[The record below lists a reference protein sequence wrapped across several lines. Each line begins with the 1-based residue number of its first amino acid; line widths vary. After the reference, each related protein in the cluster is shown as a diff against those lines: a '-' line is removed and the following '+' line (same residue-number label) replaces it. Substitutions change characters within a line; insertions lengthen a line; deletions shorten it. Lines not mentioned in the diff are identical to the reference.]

1 MFWMRGS
8 PWAEVIWR
16 WPATNERKDA
26 MCTVVLLRRPGHR
39 WPLLMATNRD
49 EIRGR
54 PWLPPGRHWP
64 EQPDVVAG
72 LDRLGGGS
80 WLGANDRGLVVTVT
94 NRTGTLG
101 PASGKQSRGELILK
115 ALEHADAATAV
126 QKLSGL
132 NPGAY
137 RAFNMIVADAAGVFW
152 LHHREGEGIGYSNV
166 PEGISMLTDR
176 DINDSRSERIRRYL
190 PGFAG
195 LPEPDPEA
203 EDGWASWK
211 PLLGDRQFDRAD
223 GPRSAMTLSDGEFA
237 TLSSS
242 LIALPA
248 IGNPQKHE
256 LLWYF
261 AAGPSDCEPYRKVEV

>member
-1 MFWMRGS
+1 
-8 PWAEVIWR
+8 
-16 WPATNERKDA
+16 
-26 MCTVVLLRRPGHR
+26 MCTVVLLRRPGHI

-49 EIRGR
+49 ELRGR

-101 PASGKQSRGELILK
+101 PASGKRSRGGLILE
-115 ALEHADAATAV
+115 ALKNPNAV
-126 QKLSGL
+126 QAAEALAEFD
-132 NPGAY
+132 PADY
-137 RAFNMIVADAAGVFW
+137 RAFNMIVADAHGVFW
-152 LHHREGEGIGYSNV
+152 IRHGGGEPEEGIGYSEV
-166 PEGISMLTDR
+166 PEELSMITDR
-176 DINDSRSERIRRYL
+176 DLNDLRSDRIRHYL
-190 PGFAG
+190 PAFRAAAVPA
-195 LPEPDPEA
+195 PESD
-203 EDGWASWK
+203 DGWAAWK
-211 PLLGDRQFDRAD
+211 SLMGDRHFDRAD
-223 GPRSAMTLSDGEFA
+223 GPRSAMTLSGGDFA

-248 IGNPQKHE
+248 IGNPQKRE